1 MAKCTYGRWAIIN
14 KEGHEFGN
22 LGWFANCDKVDVLA
36 YCKEQDIKIQEGEH
50 IKVVE
55 EKEKFEGHLT
65 PLREVINKELTTES
79 IEGIVDIKHHLQF
92 MRDKNNKDQID
103 VDEMVL
109 RGLYNFFKLEGYN
122 EIHLSKVI
130 YSETFEHKGIKY

>member
-1 MAKCTYGRWAIIN
+1 MAKCECGRWAIIN

-36 YCKEQDIKIQEGEH
+36 YCKEHDIKIQEGEH

-55 EKEKFEGHLT
+55 EKEKFEGHST
-65 PLREVINKELTTES
+65 PLRKVEKELTVES
-79 IEGIVDIKHHLQF
+79 IEGIVDIKHHLDF
-92 MRDKNNKDQID
+92 MRAKNNKDLIYT
-103 VDEMVL
+103 DEMIL

-122 EIHLSKVI
+122 ESHLSKVI
-130 YSETFEHKGIKY
+130 YNETFEHKGIKY